1 MHFVLLIRFTEPVKK
16 RSKLV
21 LPTPQISDAELE
33 EVVKVGQA
41 SEQARQE
48 AEENGETPSQALL
61 SDYNNMTMPGGV
73 GGLRTPRT
81 PAQSDS
87 ILQVCSSLIAKIK
100 LYLAF
105 K

>member
-1 MHFVLLIRFTEPVKK
+1 MYNCRFAEPIKK

-41 SEQARQE
+41 SEYARQQ
-48 AEENGETPSQALL
+48 AEESGPLDGASRALL
-61 SDYNNMTMPGGV
+61 SDYSVTPNL

-81 PAQSDS
+81 PAVQDN
-87 ILQVCSSLIAKIK
+87 ILMVGQKSGQRSQK
-100 LYLAF
+100 
-105 K
+105 